1 MQQSTLVR
9 LKEDLELKKPILVV
23 GLPGVGLVGKL
34 VVEHL
39 VDELEAEKVMEIYSP
54 HFPPQVLVNK
64 DSTVRP
70 VNNIIYHGKANGNDI
85 LFLVG
90 DHQSTTSQG
99 HYELCSLYLD
109 IAEEFQV
116 PRIYTLGGY
125 PTGKLTSD
133 ETVLGVANDTKLIEE
148 IKEYGVEFRESEPSG
163 GIVGA
168 SGLLVAFS
176 RMRGIDAACLMGM
189 TPGYLM
195 DPKSAQ
201 SLLKVLC
208 KMLEIEVNMESL
220 EKKAEEME
228 SILEKLKEKEEQ
240 QQQQQGYPEVKPTEE
255 DLRYIG

>member
-9 LKEDLELKKPILVV
+9 LKEDLELSKPIFVV

-34 VVEHL
+34 VAEHL
-39 VDELEAEKVMEIYSP
+39 IDELKAEKIMEVYSP

-64 DSTVRP
+64 NCTVRP
-70 VNNIIYHGKANGNDI
+70 VSNTVYYGKVNGSDI

-109 IAEEFQV
+109 IAEEFGV

-125 PTGKLTSD
+125 PTGKLTYE
-133 ETVLGVANDTKLIEE
+133 ETVLGVANNIELIEE
-148 IKEYGVEFRESEPSG
+148 IKNYGVEFRESEPSG

-176 RMRGIDAACLMGM
+176 QMRGIDAVCLMGM

-201 SLLKVLC
+201 SLLRVIC
-208 KMLEIEVNMESL
+208 KIFNIEVNMDSL
-220 EKKAEEME
+220 EKKVEEME

-240 QQQQQGYPEVKPTEE
+240 QNFPEIKPTDE

>member
-1 MQQSTLVR
+1 MQQSTLFR
-9 LKEDLELKKPILVV
+9 LKENLALKNPIMVV

-34 VVEHL
+34 VAEHL
-39 VDELEAEKVMEIYSP
+39 VDELEAEKIMEVYSP

-64 DSTVRP
+64 DCTVRP
-70 VNNIIYHGKANGNDI
+70 VSNTIYQGKANETDI

-90 DHQSTTSQG
+90 DHQSTTAQG

-109 IAEEFQV
+109 IAEELKV

-125 PTGKLTSD
+125 PTGKLTYED
-133 ETVLGVANDTKLIEE
+133 TVLGVANSIELIEE
-148 IKEYGVEFRESEPSG
+148 IKKYGVEFRESEPSG

-176 RMRGIDAACLMGM
+176 GMRGIDAACLMGM

-208 KMLEIEVNMESL
+208 NIFGIEVNTDSL
-220 EKKAEEME
+220 KKKAEEME
-228 SILEKLKEKEEQ
+228 NILEKLKEKEEQ
-240 QQQQQGYPEVKPTEE
+240 QNLPEVKPTEE